1 MAVTPAIPRVLRRL
15 QGLRALVIGDAML
28 DTYLRGATDRL
39 CPEAPVP
46 IVNVTS
52 RADRPGGAANTAVNL
67 RALGADVTLLG
78 VIGAD
83 AEGIALRNALMT
95 EGIAPNALTVSKRRR
110 TLAKQR
116 VFAGSQLL
124 VRFDQGSTEPLDADA
139 DLAIV
144 QKIPSLLREADAVVI
159 SDYGYGV
166 VTPRVIAAL
175 ADARRS
181 APRVLVVDAK
191 DLPAYQAA
199 SPTAVK
205 PNYREA
211 ARLLGLDRDAHAPKS
226 RTPTAG
232 HETRDPRGDER
243 ARAIEPHGRD
253 LLARTG
259 ARIVAVTLDTEGAIF
274 FERGREPFR
283 TFAKPAE
290 HARAAGAGDTFG
302 AALSLALAAGADL
315 PTAAEIASA
324 AAAIV
329 VAKDGTATASLAEV
343 AARIEGVDKLAA
355 SAADLAPHLEAYRRK
370 GARVVLTSGCF
381 DILHRGHVTYLSA
394 AKALGDVLIVGLN
407 TDAGVRRLKG
417 DCRPINPLPD
427 RAAVLAGL
435 SCVDRVVAFDED
447 TPEALVTAV
456 RPHIF
461 VKGGDYTRASLPEAR
476 AVEAAGGEVRILPFI
491 DDRSTT
497 SLIARIR
504 AAPPHETAHQEPTA

>member
-1 MAVTPAIPRVLRRL
+1 MAVTPAIPPLLRRL
-15 QGLRALVIGDAML
+15 RGLRALVIGDAML

-46 IVNVTS
+46 VVNVTS
-52 RADRPGGAANTAVNL
+52 REDRPGGAANTAVNL
-67 RALGADVTLLG
+67 RALGADVTLLAA
-78 VIGAD
+78 IGAD
-83 AEGIALRNALMT
+83 PEGAALQSALVAEGIST
-95 EGIAPNALTVSKRRR
+95 DALTVSQTRR
-110 TLAKQR
+110 TLVKQR

-124 VRFDQGSTEPLDADA
+124 VRFDQGSAGPLAADA
-139 DLAIV
+139 ELAIV
-144 QKIPSLLREADAVVI
+144 RRIQPLVREADAIVI

-166 VTPRVIAAL
+166 VTPRVIEAL

-191 DLPAYQAA
+191 DLPAYRAA

-211 ARLLGLDRDAHAPKS
+211 ARLLGLDRDARGRALVGGDAS
-226 RTPTAG
+226 
-232 HETRDPRGDER
+232 DPRGDER
-243 ARAIEPHGRD
+243 ARTIEPFGRD

-259 ARIVAVTLDTEGAIF
+259 ARIVAVTLDREGAIF

-283 TFAKPAE
+283 TFARPAE

-302 AALSLALAAGADL
+302 AALSLALSAGADL

-343 AARIEGVDKLAA
+343 AARIEGVDKIAA
-355 SAADLAPHLEAYRRK
+355 SAADLAPHLEAYRRR

-381 DILHRGHVTYLSA
+381 DLLHRGHVTYLSA
-394 AKALGDVLIVGLN
+394 AKALGDVLLVGLN

-417 DCRPINPLPD
+417 EARPINPFAD

-456 RPHIF
+456 RPHVF

-504 AAPPHETAHQEPTA
+504 ASPTPEPPRATPPTGG